1 MKIQLIC
8 INRERWPEPAPP
20 VGLAWVAAALRR
32 VGHEVRL
39 LDLMYVEDTD
49 AAIQEAIEDL
59 HPDLVALSLRN
70 VDTTWM
76 HAPNWAIPEARRLTD
91 VVRSLVDCPIV
102 LGGAGP
108 SLLVRETLRALEL
121 DIAVVG
127 EGELVAPR
135 LVEALGRG
143 ESLEGL
149 PGVVHLGQP
158 TVVTPPVHADI
169 WDHFPPAHDLID
181 YRPYVADGG
190 GCGVQ
195 TKRGCAFNC
204 IYCNYPV
211 LEGRTYRRR
220 DPEQIADEIE
230 GVIRDQG
237 IVDFGFTNSV
247 FTFPKAHAIAV
258 SEAVARRDM
267 GARWT
272 AYVNPSDVD
281 AELVDVMARSG
292 CHAVELGADVADE
305 KMLQRTQKGFGLG
318 ALERSVNLFHDRG
331 VSVGIYVLFG
341 GPGETRE
348 SAESSL
354 EFLRRFPHAEAV
366 IFSFGMR
373 IYPGT
378 ELEQMALAE
387 GKIAAGESLLEP
399 RFYFSEHL
407 TDQDVVE
414 LAEEIRRNDRWL
426 APGDLVDGDDP
437 FLVWAVRKYGI
448 RPIWR
453 MAEKTARLRQR
464 NRDKTRTAL
473 KSTRR

>member
-1 MKIQLIC
+1 
-8 INRERWPEPAPP
+8 

-32 VGHEVRL
+32 AGHDVRL
-39 LDLMYVEDTD
+39 LDLMYAEDTD
-49 AAIQEAIEDL
+49 EAIRTAIRDQRPE
-59 HPDLVALSLRN
+59 LVALSLRN
-70 VDTTWM
+70 VDSTWM

-91 VVRSLVDCPIV
+91 VVRSEVDCPIV

-108 SLLVRETLRALEL
+108 SLLVRETLQALGLE
-121 DIAVVG
+121 IGVVG

-135 LVEALGRG
+135 LVEAIGRG
-143 ESLEGL
+143 ERLQGL
-149 PGVVHLGQP
+149 PGVVCLGEP
-158 TVVTPPVHADI
+158 TVAAPPSHADI

-204 IYCNYPV
+204 IYCNYPI
-211 LEGRTYRRR
+211 LEGRKYRRR
-220 DPEQIADEIE
+220 DPERIADEIE

-237 IVDFGFTNSV
+237 IVDIGFTDSV
-247 FTFPKAHAIAV
+247 FTFPRAHAIAV

-272 AYVNPSDVD
+272 AYVNPSDID
-281 AELVDVMARSG
+281 EELVDVMARAG

-305 KMLQRTQKGFGLG
+305 EMLQRTQKGFGLG
-318 ALERSVNLFHDRG
+318 ALERSVHLFHDRG
-331 VSVGIYVLFG
+331 VSVGIYALLG

-348 SAESSL
+348 SARRSL

-366 IFSFGMR
+366 VFTFGMR

-378 ELEQMALAE
+378 ELERLARDE
-387 GKIAAGESLLEP
+387 GKIAADDPLLEP
-399 RFYFSEHL
+399 RFYLSEHL
-407 TDQDVVE
+407 TDADVEE
-414 LAEEIRRNDRWL
+414 LVEEIRQNDRWL
-426 APGDLVDGDDP
+426 APGDLVDGDDA

-464 NRDKTRTAL
+464 NREKRRKVL
-473 KSTRR
+473 KSRDL